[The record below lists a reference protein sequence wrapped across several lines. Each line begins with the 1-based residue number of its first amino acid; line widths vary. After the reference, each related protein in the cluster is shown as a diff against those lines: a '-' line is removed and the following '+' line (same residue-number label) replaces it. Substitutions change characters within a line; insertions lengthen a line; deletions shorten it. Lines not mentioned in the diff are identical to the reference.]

1 MNVDQLGVGRDID
14 GVGTDIREG
23 EEIEGIGTGL
33 GAQRGRPLPGRVEQA
48 DGALV
53 PPSDGSVAAVVDGL
67 GLRLHRGTQCGLG
80 LGSSEPQE
88 ARPPIPIAPA
98 VSTTQNI
105 AGETKERVPRVCIQA
120 MYPK

>member
-23 EEIEGIGTGL
+23 EGIEGIGTGL

-53 PPSDGSVAAVVDGL
+53 PPSDGAVAAVVD
-67 GLRLHRGTQCGLG
+67 GLG

-98 VSTTQNI
+98 TNTGKVTKSRRQVGSAFIPHLRLYIRSST
-105 AGETKERVPRVCIQA
+105 
-120 MYPK
+120 

>member
-23 EEIEGIGTGL
+23 EGIEGIGTGL

-48 DGALV
+48 DGA
-53 PPSDGSVAAVVDGL
+53 VAAVVDGP
-67 GLRLHRGTQCGLG
+67 G

-98 VSTTQNI
+98 TTNTGKVTKSRRQVGSAFIPHLRLYIRSST
-105 AGETKERVPRVCIQA
+105 
-120 MYPK
+120 

>member
-14 GVGTDIREG
+14 GVGMDIREG
-23 EEIEGIGTGL
+23 EGIEGIGTGL
-33 GAQRGRPLPGRVEQA
+33 GVQLGKTLPGRVEQA

-53 PPSDGSVAAVVDGL
+53 PSDGTVAAVVD
-67 GLRLHRGTQCGLG
+67 GLG

-120 MYPK
+120 MSSK

>member
-23 EEIEGIGTGL
+23 EGIEGIGTVL
-33 GAQRGRPLPGRVEQA
+33 GEQRGRPLPGRVEQV

-53 PPSDGSVAAVVDGL
+53 PPSDGAVAAVVD
-67 GLRLHRGTQCGLG
+67 GLG

-98 VSTTQNI
+98 TNTTQRI
-105 AGETKERVPRVCIQA
+105 AGEAK
-120 MYPK
+120 

>member
-23 EEIEGIGTGL
+23 EGIEGIGTGL
-33 GAQRGRPLPGRVEQA
+33 GEQRGRPLPGRVEQA

-53 PPSDGSVAAVVDGL
+53 PPSDGAVAAVVD
-67 GLRLHRGTQCGLG
+67 GLG

-98 VSTTQNI
+98 TNTGKVTKSRRQVGSAFIPHLRLYIRSST
-105 AGETKERVPRVCIQA
+105 
-120 MYPK
+120 

>member
-23 EEIEGIGTGL
+23 EGIEGIGTGL

-48 DGALV
+48 DGTLV
-53 PPSDGSVAAVVDGL
+53 PPSDGAVAAVVDGL
-67 GLRLHRGTQCGLG
+67 GLGP
-80 LGSSEPQE
+80 SEPQE

-98 VSTTQNI
+98 TTNTGKVTKSRRQVGSAFIPHLRLYIRSST
-105 AGETKERVPRVCIQA
+105 
-120 MYPK
+120 

>member
-53 PPSDGSVAAVVDGL
+53 PPSDGSVAAVVDGP
-67 GLRLHRGTQCGLG
+67 GPGAPGDAEGGTGVETTNTSKPL
-80 LGSSEPQE
+80 L
-88 ARPPIPIAPA
+88 
-98 VSTTQNI
+98 VS
-105 AGETKERVPRVCIQA
+105 
-120 MYPK
+120 

>member
-23 EEIEGIGTGL
+23 EGIEGIGTGL
-33 GAQRGRPLPGRVEQA
+33 GVQLGKTLPGRVEQA

-53 PPSDGSVAAVVDGL
+53 PSDGTVAAVVD
-67 GLRLHRGTQCGLG
+67 GLG

-98 VSTTQNI
+98 TNTTQRI
-105 AGETKERVPRVCIQA
+105 AGEAT
-120 MYPK
+120 

>member
-14 GVGTDIREG
+14 GVGMDIREG
-23 EEIEGIGTGL
+23 EGIEGIGTGL
-33 GAQRGRPLPGRVEQA
+33 GVQLGKTLPGRVEQA

-53 PPSDGSVAAVVDGL
+53 PPSDGAVAAVVD
-67 GLRLHRGTQCGLG
+67 GLG

-88 ARPPIPIAPA
+88 ARPPIPVAPA
-98 VSTTQNI
+98 ASTMQNI

>member
-23 EEIEGIGTGL
+23 EGIEGIGTGL

-67 GLRLHRGTQCGLG
+67 GL
-80 LGSSEPQE
+80 GSSEPQE

-98 VSTTQNI
+98 TTNTGKVTKSRRQVGSALIPHLRLYIRSST
-105 AGETKERVPRVCIQA
+105 
-120 MYPK
+120 

>member
-1 MNVDQLGVGRDID
+1 MSRVNVDQLGVGRDID

-23 EEIEGIGTGL
+23 EGIEGIGTGL

-53 PPSDGSVAAVVDGL
+53 PSDGTVAAVVD
-67 GLRLHRGTQCGLG
+67 GLG

>member
-14 GVGTDIREG
+14 GVGMDIREG
-23 EEIEGIGTGL
+23 EGIEGIGTGL
-33 GAQRGRPLPGRVEQA
+33 GVQLGKTLPGRVEQA

-53 PPSDGSVAAVVDGL
+53 PSDGTVAAVVD
-67 GLRLHRGTQCGLG
+67 GLG

-120 MYPK
+120 MYSK

>member
-23 EEIEGIGTGL
+23 EGIEGIGTGL

-48 DGALV
+48 DGAL
-53 PPSDGSVAAVVDGL
+53 AAVVD
-67 GLRLHRGTQCGLG
+67 GLG

>member
-14 GVGTDIREG
+14 GVGMDIREG
-23 EEIEGIGTGL
+23 EGIEGIGTGL
-33 GAQRGRPLPGRVEQA
+33 GVQLGKTLPGRVEQA
-48 DGALV
+48 DGTLV
-53 PPSDGSVAAVVDGL
+53 PSDGTVAAVVD
-67 GLRLHRGTQCGLG
+67 GLG

-120 MYPK
+120 MYSK